1 MVFLDQQIRNGQG
14 FVGGIPPSLL
24 ADIFVH
30 LFCGGFGKAVVQ
42 SLYKEMFVRVA
53 FISLF
58 GLFTDGGGEKSYD
71 VGRA

>member
-1 MVFLDQQIRNGQG
+1 MVLLDQQIRNGQG
-14 FVGGIPPSLL
+14 FVGGIAPSLL

-42 SLYKEMFVRVA
+42 SLFKEMCLRGA
-53 FISLF
+53 CISLF
-58 GLFTDGGGEKSYD
+58 GLFPDGGGEKSYD

>member
-1 MVFLDQQIRNGQG
+1 
-14 FVGGIPPSLL
+14 
-24 ADIFVH
+24 VH